1 MEQTSNFI
9 FGSLPSGLK
18 REKLSHL
25 FFFFFFFS
33 LWPVRFSSA
42 TFVWPFFTP
51 FEQEMTI
58 LPSYLGEVL
67 CVNNGFILFIYILT
81 LLGDFI
87 HGPVFSFVFLCFFF
101 CMQVSLSCFPYQDAP
116 ICVKEWR
123 MGFLSMDFGY
133 LISWFYPS
141 SPVKL
146 HIEICWRGEK
156 RWRKVGEPHIGKVK
170 RKRAAYNLAGA
181 RAKLPSS
188 ILEKSTTIR
197 PFN

>member
-116 ICVKEWR
+116 ICVKE
-123 MGFLSMDFGY
+123 
-133 LISWFYPS
+133 
-141 SPVKL
+141 
-146 HIEICWRGEK
+146 
-156 RWRKVGEPHIGKVK
+156 
-170 RKRAAYNLAGA
+170 
-181 RAKLPSS
+181 
-188 ILEKSTTIR
+188 
-197 PFN
+197 